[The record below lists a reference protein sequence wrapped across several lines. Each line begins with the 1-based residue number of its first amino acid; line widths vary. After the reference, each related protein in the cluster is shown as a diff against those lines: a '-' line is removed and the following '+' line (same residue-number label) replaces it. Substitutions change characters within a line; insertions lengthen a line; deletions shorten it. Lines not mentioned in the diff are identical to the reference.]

1 MQLKALWE
9 PAIPSVSNPMLSKSG
24 MQLDI
29 VTTHVMLEYTLYRV
43 TTQGRVR
50 VLN

>member
-9 PAIPSVSNPMLSKSG
+9 PTIPSVSHPMLSKSG

-29 VTTHVMLEYTLYRV
+29 VTTHVMVEYTESQLRDGLGY
-43 TTQGRVR
+43 
-50 VLN
+50 